1 MSRRIIV
8 EDLCEHGNVLCYYRV
23 GEDDC
28 GSHGKCADPSHY
40 CPGGSRTILDGPT
53 DEMVERASKAI
64 RLMMVSLNRS
74 NPDYLPKSAI
84 VGASPQEL
92 ARAALSAALGGEE

>member
-1 MSRRIIV
+1 MSRRIEIV
-8 EDLCEHGNVLCYYRV
+8 VECEHGNVLCYYRT

-40 CPGGSRTILDGPT
+40 CPGGSRTTLDEPT
-53 DEMVERASKAI
+53 DEMVERAAEAWKEARQS
-64 RLMMVSLNRS
+64 
-74 NPDYLPKSAI
+74 PI
-84 VGASPQEL
+84 VNLAA